1 MTQKIYSSN
10 VSKSFELIF
19 EHIDLINILN
29 DSAAISSTPVN
40 PNVEL
45 IISFEREGKEI
56 KQITMKGSDTLT
68 VKFEK
73 KELNTI
79 EEDFC
84 DVNVLPEC
92 YNSVQEWRDRT
103 NLTYGTYIDCT
114 SGLEVTVKPNP
125 MTNPEG
131 N

>member
-1 MTQKIYSSN
+1 MTQKAYTSN
-10 VSKSFELIF
+10 VSKSYELVF
-19 EHIDLINILN
+19 DHLDLINILN
-29 DSAAISSTPVN
+29 DSSAISATPLN

-56 KQITMKGSDTLT
+56 KQIPMKGSDTLT
-68 VKFEK
+68 IKFEK
-73 KELNTI
+73 KEFNTI

-103 NLTYGTYIDCT
+103 KLTYGSYIDCT

-125 MTNPEG
+125 ATEN